1 MDLMKDIYKKELRT
15 RIAAWEGKKTDDFQ
29 YEPERAELKAQMKDW
44 LAEKLS
50 ISLLAWPSWFMKKL
64 SVRT

>member
-29 YEPERAELKAQMKDW
+29 YEPEPMMAPP
-44 LAEKLS
+44 EKPPPGEICPFS
-50 ISLLAWPSWFMKKL
+50 
-64 SVRT
+64 TT

>member
-29 YEPERAELKAQMKDW
+29 YDRNAPN
-44 LAEKLS
+44 
-50 ISLLAWPSWFMKKL
+50 
-64 SVRT
+64 

>member
-1 MDLMKDIYKKELRT
+1 MHFEYGIYKIGDYIMDLMKDIYKKELRT

-44 LAEKLS
+44 LAET
-50 ISLLAWPSWFMKKL
+50 
-64 SVRT
+64 RRR